1 MSSQVNNIFKH
12 IEKKLEL
19 NEVTTKQ
26 LLALNLMDKNIVSI
40 LTDKILFCSQI
51 LCYVSEFINI
61 LRKIII

>member
-40 LTDKILFCSQI
+40 LTDKILFWSQI

-61 LRKIII
+61 LRKIMI